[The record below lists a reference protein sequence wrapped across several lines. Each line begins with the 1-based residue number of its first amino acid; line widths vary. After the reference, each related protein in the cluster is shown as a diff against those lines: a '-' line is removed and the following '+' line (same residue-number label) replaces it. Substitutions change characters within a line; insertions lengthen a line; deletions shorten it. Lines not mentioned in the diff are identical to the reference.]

1 MGKIIY
7 MQDWLDNHSKM
18 KEYAEEIDYC
28 NKMLSKHR
36 LEYSI
41 LSHKKSAFFRNI
53 RLKTLQA
60 LIKSDRE
67 CVEKYTKLYYE
78 CTYSSKEAL

>member
-1 MGKIIY
+1 MGKVIH
-7 MQDWLDNHSKM
+7 MQDWLDNHCKM
-18 KEYAEEIDYC
+18 KEYAEEISYY
-28 NKMLSKHR
+28 NKMIYKHK
-36 LEYSI
+36 LKYSI

-67 CVEKYTKLYYE
+67 CIEEYTKLYYE
-78 CTYSSKEAL
+78 CAYSSKEAL